1 MLINNVDATLC
12 NNHLPIVSA
21 GGLELPPK
29 VCALPVNHAGPH
41 ADNCGAV
48 WLDIAGHMRSL
59 ERRGEAI

>member
-29 VCALPVNHAGPH
+29 VCTLPVNHSGPH
-41 ADNCGAV
+41 ADNFGAV
-48 WLDIAGHMRSL
+48 WLDIRGHMRDL